1 MSNIL
6 RDAAESTMH
15 VAEST
20 LQSVADF
27 VEDAYRNIELP
38 HIELPSR
45 RRSSSIRPIVFA
57 VLGIVALAGVAAM
70 LLRRFEGAAS
80 KGRHDSEA
88 ADATKKDA
96 TTKDATNDDAT
107 KKDSAESNGRN
118 AVREARTA
126 S

>member
-45 RRSSSIRPIVFA
+45 RRSSPVRSILVA
-57 VLGIVALAGVAAM
+57 VLGVVALVGVAAM

-80 KGRHDSEA
+80 KGRHDA
-88 ADATKKDA
+88 DTADATKP
-96 TTKDATNDDAT
+96 DAT
-107 KKDSAESNGRN
+107 KDDAAKTDPAERNGRSAE
-118 AVREARTA
+118 REARTA